1 MSIYVELIE
10 RVSNGET
17 FCVDFEKRNMKVG
30 KEYLIK
36 NGEYDTSRELF
47 GALYDEPYSLRVVLH
62 MIRELYRNYKH
73 SLPSERS
80 DSKRRK
86 YFKALSVDELTDEQL
101 MCAQKR
107 EETQA
112 ALEGFILCSI
122 IAGHLVW
129 DETIMGKWFYQRPS
143 DPDLVL
149 LRSWVENK
157 KGGVLHE

>member
-1 MSIYVELIE
+1 MSIYLELIE
-10 RVSNGET
+10 RVSNGEA
-17 FCVDFEKRNMKVG
+17 FSIDFEKRNMKVG

-36 NGEYDTSRELF
+36 NGEYDTSRVLF
-47 GALYDEPYSLRVVLH
+47 PKLYDEPYSLNVVLH
-62 MIRELYRNYKH
+62 QIRELYRNYKY

-86 YFKALSVDELTDEQL
+86 YFKALTIDELSDEQL

-112 ALEGFILCSI
+112 ALEGFVLCSI

-129 DETIMGKWFYQRPS
+129 DDDVMQGAWFWQSRS
-143 DPDLVL
+143 DSDLVL
-149 LRSWVENK
+149 LRRWVENK
-157 KGGVLHE
+157 NN

>member
-1 MSIYVELIE
+1 MSIYLELIE

-17 FCVDFEKRNMKVG
+17 FSIDFEKRNMKVG

-36 NGEYDTSRELF
+36 NGEYDTSRKLF
-47 GALYDEPYSLRVVLH
+47 PMFYDNPYSLRVVLH
-62 MIRELYRNYKH
+62 QIRELYRNYKY

-86 YFKALSVDELTDEQL
+86 YFKALTIDELSDEQL
-101 MCAQKR
+101 MRAQKR

-112 ALEGFILCSI
+112 ALEGFVLCSI

-129 DETIMGKWFYQRPS
+129 DDEVMQGAWFWQSRS
-143 DPDLVL
+143 DSDLVI

-157 KGGVLHE
+157 NN